1 MTPTT
6 ETRHRTGS
14 SDRLVRLVREHRERQ
29 PARVSL
35 EPATAYEA
43 ITRQMVEDLVRELAA
58 LRTRFDA
65 MFYLVVGSLVVDVML
80 RIIG

>member
-1 MTPTT
+1 
-6 ETRHRTGS
+6 
-14 SDRLVRLVREHRERQ
+14 
-29 PARVSL
+29 
-35 EPATAYEA
+35 
-43 ITRQMVEDLVRELAA
+43 MVEDLVRELAA